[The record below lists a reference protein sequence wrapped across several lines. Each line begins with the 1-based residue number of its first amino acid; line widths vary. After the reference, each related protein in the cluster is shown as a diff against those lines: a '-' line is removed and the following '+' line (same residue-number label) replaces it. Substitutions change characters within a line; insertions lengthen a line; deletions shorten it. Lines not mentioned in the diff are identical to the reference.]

1 MFLEPST
8 GLRGVECSVRKTIAV
23 ALFFLSLIL
32 LSSGCRSLYYR
43 LPVEGSLEQFTFFD
57 VLIYARKSI
66 FGPVEFADSEKT
78 AGITKEFE
86 PRPHDTAISISMVG
100 DIMIN
105 RRLLDTTSI
114 LYEHLPQEFFDADIR
129 FGNLEFP
136 VHTERPLRGFPRF
149 NGTVDYFDKVVIPL
163 ELNVVNVANN
173 HCLDQG
179 IDGLWSTVELLDGH
193 GINVVGIEL
202 DGTRFIT
209 IEISDLVIAVSGYT
223 FSTNGVFV
231 EGDYV
236 VNRAQLNSRNLEEP
250 WLDELIELIHLMK
263 EAADIVIISLHWG
276 FELEMFPRKS
286 QVEIAHTLA
295 DHGVNLI
302 IGHHPHVLQ
311 PIEVYETK
319 DGKLA
324 TIIYSLGN
332 WTTNMRHEARRTTA
346 AVKVMVDSSGQI
358 TELEEYPLYLD
369 LKKGQFVPVD

>member
-1 MFLEPST
+1 M
-8 GLRGVECSVRKTIAV
+8 RKTLAG
-23 ALFFLSLIL
+23 ALFFLLLIL
-32 LSSGCRSLYYR
+32 LLSGCRSFYYR

-57 VLIYARKSI
+57 VLIYARKLI
-66 FGPVEFADSEKT
+66 LGPIGFADSEKT
-78 AGITKEFE
+78 AGITEEFE

-114 LYEHLPQEFFDADIR
+114 LYEHLPQECFDADIR

-136 VHTERPLRGFPRF
+136 VHLENPLRGFPRF
-149 NGTVDYFDKVVIPL
+149 NGTVDYFNSIVMPL

-179 IDGLWSTVELLDGH
+179 IDGLWSTVELLDAC

-202 DGTRFIT
+202 AGERFTI
-209 IEISDLVIAVSGYT
+209 IEIDDLIIAISGYT
-223 FSTNGVFV
+223 FSTNGVFA

-236 VNRAQLNSRNLEEP
+236 VNRARLNSRNFEESL
-250 WLDELIELIHLMK
+250 LDELIELVHLMK

-332 WTTNMRHEARRTTA
+332 WTTNMRHEATRTTA
-346 AVKVMVDSSGQI
+346 VVKVMVDSSGQI

-369 LKKGQFVPVD
+369 LKKGQFVPLN